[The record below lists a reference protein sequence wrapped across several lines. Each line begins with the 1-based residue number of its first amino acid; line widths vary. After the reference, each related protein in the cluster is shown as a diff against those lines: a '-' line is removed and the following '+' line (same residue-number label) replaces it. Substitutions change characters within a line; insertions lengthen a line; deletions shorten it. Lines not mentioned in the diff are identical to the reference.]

1 MGRQSG
7 TIFCVD
13 DNLEVCAAIRAALKR
28 RGLHQWVGENC
39 RADGLVELVHPLQPS
54 IVVLDIDMPGRSAI
68 EVIAELGRECPDC
81 RVIVFTGHT
90 RRELIAQ
97 AIDAGA
103 WAYVSKNDGED
114 HLFEAIDKV
123 LSDEIS
129 LSPEAAAALRDS
141 APGSEAHAG

>member
-1 MGRQSG
+1 MSRRSG

-39 RADGLVELVHPLQPS
+39 RADNLVELVSPLQPN
-54 IVVLDIDMPGRSAI
+54 IVVLDIDMPGRSPL
-68 EVIAELGRECPDC
+68 EVLVELVEAYPDC
-81 RVIVFTGHT
+81 RVVIFTGHI
-90 RRELIAQ
+90 RRELIER

-123 LSDEIS
+123 LADEMS
-129 LSPEAAAALRDS
+129 LSPEAAAAFRHS
-141 APGSEAHAG
+141 PPGGGG